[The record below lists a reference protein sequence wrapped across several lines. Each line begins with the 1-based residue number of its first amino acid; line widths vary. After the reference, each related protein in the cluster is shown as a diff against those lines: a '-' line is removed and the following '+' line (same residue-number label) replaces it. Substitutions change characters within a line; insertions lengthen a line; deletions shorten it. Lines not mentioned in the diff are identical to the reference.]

1 MELYEY
7 AVEEL
12 KRLRKDNEPDEMQD
26 EIEKAILEVVKVF
39 SEQDHSEL
47 SASYCISILHR
58 LLQYKNITPLTG
70 EDDEWLYV
78 TEGVYQNKRRSTVFK
93 QADRFNGQAYDIE
106 GIIFS
111 DDGGKTWYTNINSFV
126 PITFP
131 YYGGEPERIIIKDK
145 EDKDKEDKNDL

>member
-39 SEQDHSEL
+39 SEQGHSGF
-47 SASYCISILHR
+47 SANYCISILHR

-70 EDDEWLYV
+70 EDDEWEEV
-78 TEGVYQNKRRSTVFK
+78 SNGVYQNKRRSSVFK

-106 GIIFS
+106 GRVFS
-111 DDGGKTWYTNINSFV
+111 NDGGKTWYTNGSSFV

-131 YYGGEPERIIIKDK
+131 YYGGEPEKVILK
-145 EDKDKEDKNDL
+145 

>member
-1 MELYEY
+1 MGLYEY
-7 AVEEL
+7 AVDEL
-12 KRLRKDNEPDEMQD
+12 KHLRKDNEPDEMQD

-39 SEQDHSEL
+39 SEQGHSGF

-70 EDDEWLYV
+70 EDDEWEEV
-78 TEGVYQNKRRSTVFK
+78 GEGVYQNKRRSSVFK

-106 GIIFS
+106 GKIFS
-111 DDGGKTWYTNINSFV
+111 DDGGKTWYTNSKSFT

-145 EDKDKEDKNDL
+145 EDKDKE